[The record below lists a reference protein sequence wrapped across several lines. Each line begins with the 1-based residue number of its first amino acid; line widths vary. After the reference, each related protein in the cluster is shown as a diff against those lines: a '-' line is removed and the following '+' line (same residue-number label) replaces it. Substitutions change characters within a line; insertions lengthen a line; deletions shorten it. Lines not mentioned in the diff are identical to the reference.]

1 MVQRSRNK
9 NQIQCHT
16 LHDLYVAAKALWNQR
31 DYVASYRLFHH
42 LESIHQ
48 YQSINCA
55 WYKIQCL
62 IQLGY
67 VQQAINL
74 CLTLSNA
81 FPKDP
86 QWYLAVSEI
95 YVNQQNYHL
104 AHDILLKASKLVP
117 NSNDNY
123 DEIQFQ
129 KRITYEAQQRQQAKD
144 RLKDIVLDLTIP
156 YDILFSIFD
165 YLDLKSLVRCTAV
178 SKAWREFLI
187 DACPH
192 LWSKLEFRNNK
203 AKYLGSSVV
212 NVLLNRLSYASLKT
226 IIIRHYQADGDGVL
240 LTLVKYADQCRN
252 LNTFALFN
260 VLVTP
265 IVFFNALDY
274 IGAQLTT
281 LEWGGVSI
289 WLNDLMEYV
298 PKACTQLKH
307 LVVYDCF
314 TSLYSK
320 NQCFISHK
328 FNCLESLELS
338 NVHGLKSA
346 YLAHILSQC
355 PNLTSLIL
363 RKSNVDITSILGIL
377 KMTSL
382 RKLKHFDFEKNVFA
396 HLDTQKV
403 VSSGKETTY
412 RMELVDLRI
421 KSDNTLENSD
431 LQYLLYGTHYCLE
444 TLDLSGSIL
453 ISDSG
458 LLVHQ
463 HYAKLKTL
471 CLKECYSITSQAL
484 VTLLTHSPLIETV
497 DLSYLSIVNNDV
509 LNVLSEMT
517 SIRHIDLAHYFV

>member
-1 MVQRSRNK
+1 MATLTYFISSLMVQR
-9 NQIQCHT
+9 
-16 LHDLYVAAKALWNQR
+16 
-31 DYVASYRLFHH
+31 
-42 LESIHQ
+42 IHQ
-48 YQSINCA
+48 YQAINCA

-67 VQQAINL
+67 FQQAINL

-129 KRITYEAQQRQQAKD
+129 KRITYEAQQRQQARD

-212 NVLLNRLSYASLKT
+212 NALLNRLSYASLKT
-226 IIIRHYQADGDGVL
+226 MIIRHYQADGDGVL

-252 LNTFALFN
+252 LNTLALFN

-298 PKACTQLKH
+298 PKTCTQLKH

-320 NQCFISHK
+320 DQRFISHK

-338 NVHGLKSA
+338 NVHGLKSV

-355 PNLTSLIL
+355 PNLASLTL

-377 KMTSL
+377 KTTLL

-396 HLDTQKV
+396 HLDTQKA
-403 VSSGKETTY
+403 VSSGKETPY
-412 RMELVDLRI
+412 RMELVDLKI

-431 LQYLLYGTHYCLE
+431 LQYLLYGTHYYLE
-444 TLDLSGSIL
+444 TLDLSGM
-453 ISDSG
+453 
-458 LLVHQ
+458 
-463 HYAKLKTL
+463 
-471 CLKECYSITSQAL
+471 
-484 VTLLTHSPLIETV
+484 
-497 DLSYLSIVNNDV
+497 NNDV
-509 LNVLSEMT
+509 LNVLSEME